1 MRFVALVAENPKD
14 ALVQVHE
21 RLGPDAV
28 IVSVRKLRPDG
39 VSWLW
44 PGSRKIEVTACV
56 PEKPQEPI
64 NRAPARDENVLATA
78 PTRTMRAEM
87 TSLAPLNKTPLA
99 ATVQKPSS
107 SRWRSIG
114 WLEAHGLL

>member
-1 MRFVALVAENPKD
+1 MRFVALVADNPKD
-14 ALVQVHE
+14 ALAQVHE

-28 IVSVRKLRPDG
+28 IVSVRKLRPEG

-44 PGSRKIEVTACV
+44 QGSRKIEVTACV

-64 NRAPARDENVLATA
+64 NRTPSRDENVLATA
-78 PTRTMRAEM
+78 HAPTMRADIA
-87 TSLAPLNKTPLA
+87 SLAPLNKTPMA

-107 SRWRSIG
+107 S
-114 WLEAHGLL
+114 